1 MTRAKGD
8 VRAGSG
14 ATKNTRNFV
23 FSVVD
28 KVDNG
33 VAAGVN
39 DKADAEDDAQN
50 AAAAKRKRRIAAA
63 SAAASKAKRP
73 KVDRR
78 LDENSAANSIFG
90 LM

>member
-1 MTRAKGD
+1 M
-8 VRAGSG
+8 
-14 ATKNTRNFV
+14 
-23 FSVVD
+23 D

-33 VAAGVN
+33 VSAGCN